1 MMMPKLMQNKMKWK
15 AELLD
20 IEQALDL
27 NDRPVTFY
35 KYKRVLFYEDIGV
48 TAQEKY
54 LSQQAKTDVV
64 RRIKCRW
71 DDTISEK
78 TNGLKID
85 GIEYNIT
92 RIYTDPNAREM
103 ELSLAY
109 VD

>member
-1 MMMPKLMQNKMKWK
+1 MLNQLKWI
-15 AELLD
+15 AELQEIKETID
-20 IEQALDL
+20 A
-27 NDRPVTFY
+27 NDRPVEVRTKVRDLY
-35 KYKRVLFYEDIGV
+35 YIEIGI
-48 TAQEKY
+48 TAEEKY

-71 DDTISEK
+71 DKSITEK
-78 TNGLKID
+78 ANGLKID

-92 RIYTDPNAREM
+92 RIYTNPNTREM

>member
-1 MMMPKLMQNKMKWK
+1 MSLLNDLQWI
-15 AELLD
+15 AELQK
-20 IEQALDL
+20 IEEIVDN
-27 NDRPVTFY
+27 NDRPVEVRTKVRDLY
-35 KYKRVLFYEDIGV
+35 YIEIGI
-48 TAQEKY
+48 TAEEKY

-71 DDTISEK
+71 DKDITEK
-78 TNGLKID
+78 TNGVKID

-92 RIYTDPNAREM
+92 RIYTNPNTREM